1 VTPITKNVRV
11 VRAGLPEGA
20 TYPRR
25 ARQLVRHGR
34 AEWLDANTI
43 RLQPDPPGERADKME
58 TAHSSDAT
66 VAHFTELVEQILRD
80 DELTKV
86 AIAGIVEACKGGAF
100 AADAPSHGI
109 GRIMEA
115 NRQLKVEAL
124 KVLQAFV
131 THT

>member
-1 VTPITKNVRV
+1 
-11 VRAGLPEGA
+11 
-20 TYPRR
+20 
-25 ARQLVRHGR
+25 
-34 AEWLDANTI
+34 
-43 RLQPDPPGERADKME
+43 M
-58 TAHSSDAT
+58 
-66 VAHFTELVEQILRD
+66 
-80 DELTKV
+80 